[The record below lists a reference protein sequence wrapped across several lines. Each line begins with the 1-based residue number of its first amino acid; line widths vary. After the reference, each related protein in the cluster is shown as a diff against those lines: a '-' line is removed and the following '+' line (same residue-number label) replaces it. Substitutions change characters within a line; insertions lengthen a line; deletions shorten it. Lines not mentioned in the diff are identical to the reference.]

1 MRKFTS
7 LLAIAT
13 LLGSIIILSA
23 CGSTQ
28 STADLVAT
36 AVSEQQKQQQGQTQ
50 SPAAAAE
57 TPASPT
63 PQVAAGTEVWFVKGA
78 ALGQDA
84 SAALLQT
91 VKDLAQKSNL
101 TVVEKESLSKD
112 ELASSGGKA
121 RLVVVLPPD
130 PGGLADMISANAAT
144 LFITIGIPNMPSSAN
159 LYAVAPAG
167 LHPEWEGYVAGYIA
181 AVLTDDWRIGMLG
194 QAGSADSAG
203 AETGFN
209 NGGVMYCG
217 LCNPQ
222 YPPYTDYPFIQEI
235 NPGPQAN
242 WQQVVDAFLQ
252 KQISTAYVYPGAS
265 SPELLQ
271 YLAQNKV
278 RLITSSTPISGLEA
292 SWIGV
297 VQSDIATPLS
307 TAFTDA
313 AAGTPPGTY
322 EVRVKITP
330 VDTTLLTE
338 GKMNWLNQMLDKLSS
353 DALIQ

>member
-36 AVSEQQKQQQGQTQ
+36 AVSEQQQQQQSQTQ
-50 SPAAAAE
+50 SPAAAE
-57 TPASPT
+57 PPASPT
-63 PQVAAGTEVWFVKGA
+63 PQVAAGTEVWFVKGSTLA
-78 ALGQDA
+78 ADN

-91 VKDLAQKSNL
+91 VQDLAQKSNL
-101 TVVEKESLSKD
+101 TVVEKEALSKD

-144 LFITIGIPNMPSSAN
+144 LFITIGIPNLPSSAN
-159 LYAVAPAG
+159 LYAVAPGG

-194 QAGSADSAG
+194 QAGSADSAS

-222 YPPYTDYPFIQEI
+222 FPPYTDYPFIQEI
-235 NPGPQAN
+235 NPGAQSN
-242 WQQVVDAFLQ
+242 WQPVVDAFLL
-252 KQISTAYVYPGAS
+252 KQINTAYVYPGAS

-278 RLITSSTPISGLEA
+278 RLITSTEPISGLEA

-297 VQSDIATPLS
+297 VKSDIATPLS

-313 AAGTPPGTY
+313 AAGTPPGSY
-322 EVRVKITP
+322 EVKVKITP
-330 VDTTLLTE
+330 VDTSLLTE
-338 GKMNWLNQMLDKLSS
+338 GKMNWLNEMLDKLSS
-353 DALIQ
+353 DALMQ